1 MAEHVSFL
9 TREIF
14 IVYFFFSLYIYI
26 KFTRNTKKLNMD
38 RRRASNIVILK
49 RVNIDERMLN
59 FISIETSR
67 FFEELT
73 RDVSNIYIYRTNV

>member
-1 MAEHVSFL
+1 
-9 TREIF
+9 
-14 IVYFFFSLYIYI
+14 
-26 KFTRNTKKLNMD
+26 MD